1 MLCNNDKGSC
11 TVETN
16 VAAAQN
22 GEEDEVALLVQPVQ
36 QCKWKNSYMKATKTD
51 SINDQREVG
60 GTVDEWSGTELS
72 MDRAWGCSENGFKN
86 CCIYIYCLSDSVGNC

>member
-1 MLCNNDKGSC
+1 
-11 TVETN
+11 
-16 VAAAQN
+16 
-22 GEEDEVALLVQPVQ
+22 
-36 QCKWKNSYMKATKTD
+36 MKATKTD

-72 MDRAWGCSENGFKN
+72 MDRAWGCSENGLKN